1 MIFLISF
8 FVFALIFA
16 AMAVGVIAGRE
27 PIKGSCGGIGALGI
41 DQSCEICGG
50 DPQRCETETR
60 SPTGLM
66 TGATAEFGAE
76 PRSEAGS
83 DKGAVVFDPAEK

>member
-8 FVFALIFA
+8 IVFAFILS
-16 AMAVGVIAGRE
+16 AMAVGVIAGRA

-41 DQSCEICGG
+41 DQSCDLCGG

-60 SPTGLM
+60 SDSSKP
-66 TGATAEFGAE
+66 GAIE
-76 PRSEAGS
+76 
-83 DKGAVVFDPAEK
+83 FDPTEH